1 MSDPTPT
8 GGDPAATTPAPT
20 AGTTPTAGTA
30 AATATTADTPAS
42 TRTRLPGWLT
52 GFGAQV
58 VAGLIVG
65 VILGLIARGQG
76 GADGGSWLAGL
87 LTGVGDAYV
96 QLLKV
101 MIPPLVVA
109 AVVTSVANLRKVT
122 GAARLAVSTLIWFAV
137 TAFFSVLAGLLVGTV
152 MKPGLGASVDAASA
166 AAPATTGSW
175 TAFLKGIV
183 PQNILGLGVGT
194 SHGSPTLSFSV
205 LQLLV
210 ISLVIGVAAV
220 KTGKAAEPFLGFMES
235 FLSVVQTVLWWVIRL
250 APIGTAALIGH
261 AVADYGWGALGSLG
275 KFVLA
280 IYIGLALVMGVIY
293 SVVLKVTGLPVRGFY
308 RRVWPVTSLGFVTR
322 SSMGVM
328 PVTQRVTERS
338 MGVPTE
344 YASFAVPLGATTKM
358 DGCAAVY
365 PAVAALFVA
374 QFYDIPLTVTHYLLI
389 IFVSV
394 IGSAATAGTTGATV
408 MLTLTLSTL
417 GLPLSGVGLLLAI
430 EPIVDMGR
438 TAVNVT
444 GQSLVA
450 TVVAKRAGIWSKETF
465 DAARDGM
472 VDRAPSMADA
482 ADTAGAADAGDDADA
497 DAGSDTAA
505 ADTAAAPRAGA
516 RVAG

>member
-1 MSDPTPT
+1 M
-8 GGDPAATTPAPT
+8 
-20 AGTTPTAGTA
+20 
-30 AATATTADTPAS
+30 
-42 TRTRLPGWLT
+42 
-52 GFGAQV
+52 
-58 VAGLIVG
+58 
-65 VILGLIARGQG
+65 
-76 GADGGSWLAGL
+76 
-87 LTGVGDAYV
+87 
-96 QLLKV
+96 
-101 MIPPLVVA
+101 
-109 AVVTSVANLRKVT
+109 
-122 GAARLAVSTLIWFAV
+122 
-137 TAFFSVLAGLLVGTV
+137 
-152 MKPGLGASVDAASA
+152 
-166 AAPATTGSW
+166 
-175 TAFLKGIV
+175 
-183 PQNILGLGVGT
+183 
-194 SHGSPTLSFSV
+194 

-293 SVVLKVTGLPVRGFY
+293 PVVLKVTGLPVRGFY

-472 VDRAPSMADA
+472 VDRAPSMADV
-482 ADTAGAADAGDDADA
+482 ADTAGSADAGDDADA
-497 DAGSDTAA
+497 AGS
-505 ADTAAAPRAGA
+505 DTAAAPRAGA